1 MYLVFQKP
9 NSELWSKYYIRLLRH
24 SPDCFSVWRSKCSRL
39 NETVRKEESGP
50 DLLIESC
57 LTAAHCSVRRW
68 AETLLGG
75 GGGTGH
81 KSTRSGKGLL
91 FSFAGL
97 FPVTS
102 GGGTQQESSGF
113 LKTKQP
119 TVGPLPSVSV
129 DLDWTESRNRE
140 SLLDLTMN
148 TNLFAFSVFAVNW
161 IGTLTLHINL
171 HVPSCH
177 SILMLS
183 LWI

>member
-24 SPDCFSVWRSKCSRL
+24 SPDCFSVWGSKCSRL

-57 LTAAHCSVRRW
+57 LTAAHRSREVW
-68 AETLLGG
+68 GAELRHWWGR

-81 KSTRSGKGLL
+81 NSPRSAYYCCLLCGLL
-91 FSFAGL
+91 
-97 FPVTS
+97 PVTS
-102 GGGTQQESSGF
+102 GGSTRQESSGF

-119 TVGPLPSVSV
+119 TAGPLPSVSV

-148 TNLFAFSVFAVNW
+148 TNLFAFSVFTVNW

-177 SILMLS
+177 SILML
-183 LWI
+183 